1 MKILFIFIYLNRIY
15 LICLTD
21 YFLILNVFFTLSQL
35 KFKPFCLQNW
45 NLCFWLL
52 SLSLLIKFTII
63 TIIIIINI
71 IIITVIIII
80 IIIITLVLF
89 LVLFYLFNFFIYLFF
104 YMHVWIYENG
114 AKEFD
119 PYHPYCTLIS
129 LKFYAASKP
138 FKRAKIEKNGNER
151 KLNGWRKEKK
161 HWLSL

>member
-80 IIIITLVLF
+80 IIIIIITLVLF
-89 LVLFYLFNFFIYLFF
+89 LVLFYLFNFFYIFIFL
-104 YMHVWIYENG
+104 
-114 AKEFD
+114 
-119 PYHPYCTLIS
+119 
-129 LKFYAASKP
+129 YACLDLW
-138 FKRAKIEKNGNER
+138 KRC
-151 KLNGWRKEKK
+151 
-161 HWLSL
+161 